1 MTISRLLGAAAIL
14 CATLAAPALAQ
25 EVIADPGYCAQ
36 FYPNANCSD
45 LGPGNPY
52 TGSYQRGADY
62 RDSNARWD
70 DDRSNRNTGFW
81 PADAAAG
88 VADAAVGT
96 AGAIAMAPFRGNANA
111 YYNNGDRN
119 WSQGYAQRNGFVCQP
134 GTWFVGEDGLRHICQ

>member
-14 CATLAAPALAQ
+14 SAALATPALAQ

-45 LGPGNPY
+45 LGPGSPY
-52 TGSYQRGADY
+52 TSSSQSGADY

-70 DDRSNRNTGFW
+70 DDRQGATG
-81 PADAAAG
+81 
-88 VADAAVGT
+88 
-96 AGAIAMAPFRGNANA
+96 AGAIAIAPFRGNANA

-119 WSQGYAQRNGFVCQP
+119 WSQSYAQRNGFVCQP